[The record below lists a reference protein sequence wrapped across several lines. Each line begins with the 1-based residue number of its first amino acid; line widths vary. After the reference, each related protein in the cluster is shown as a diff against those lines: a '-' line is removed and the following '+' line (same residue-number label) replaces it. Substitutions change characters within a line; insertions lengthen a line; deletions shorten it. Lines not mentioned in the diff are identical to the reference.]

1 MDTSKNTI
9 DSKKIIYSFCV
20 IAAGILWGTMSIFV
34 RSLSELG
41 FSSRQIMLMRSLLAS
56 GILAAVIALKNPAL
70 FKIHLRDIWIFIGS
84 GILSMAFFSV
94 CYFSTI
100 IECGASVAVVLL
112 YTSPVFVLI
121 LSAIFFKEKITF
133 LKASA
138 LVITFAGCVFV
149 AGIFGSGTSVS
160 PKGFFVGLLSGLG
173 YGLYSIFG
181 RVALKKYETLTVTFY
196 SLLFASV
203 AMIPLSSPVELAGA
217 MSVRSFLFFLGTAV
231 FCTLLPFLLYTF
243 GLSGLEAGRA
253 AIFATVEPLVGTL
266 IGIFLWKESAGF
278 FKLLGIA
285 MIFAAII
292 LASLP
297 ERKGEN

>member
-1 MDTSKNTI
+1 MDTSKNII

-138 LVITFAGCVFV
+138 LVITFAG
-149 AGIFGSGTSVS
+149 
-160 PKGFFVGLLSGLG
+160 
-173 YGLYSIFG
+173 
-181 RVALKKYETLTVTFY
+181 
-196 SLLFASV
+196 
-203 AMIPLSSPVELAGA
+203 
-217 MSVRSFLFFLGTAV
+217 
-231 FCTLLPFLLYTF
+231 
-243 GLSGLEAGRA
+243 
-253 AIFATVEPLVGTL
+253 
-266 IGIFLWKESAGF
+266 
-278 FKLLGIA
+278 
-285 MIFAAII
+285 
-292 LASLP
+292 
-297 ERKGEN
+297 